1 MTAPAGPGTGR
12 AGGCCTRSGRCSSPR
27 SPIPR
32 CGAGGPPAGVRPG
45 SRCGPT
51 WTRAGPARPRP
62 ARGWRD
68 PRDAWTA
75 YALDARL
82 MCVRDPVL
90 RRLGRAARADLP
102 RVGAPRRRR
111 TLRAPTREDLD
122 YHLST
127 LFPPV
132 RPHGHLELRMIDAQ
146 PGDGWV
152 VPAAVA
158 SALAGDERA
167 ADAALAAAEP
177 LWDGTGQCCGG
188 EDPWLRAA
196 RSGPA
201 DPCLSRAAKQC
212 FEAAGA
218 ALGRLRRAGPDPAGG
233 GRLYRAVC
241 PARPMSGRRP
251 TGGSHMTEPAAGTA

>member
-32 CGAGGPPAGVRPG
+32 CGAGGAPDGVRPG

-62 ARGWRD
+62 RRGWPD

-82 MCVRDPVL
+82 MCVRDPSSADW
-90 RRLGRAARADLP
+90 AAPPGLTFREWV
-102 RVGAPRRRR
+102 RHGGAGP
-111 TLRAPTREDLD
+111 LRAPTREDLD

-167 ADAALAAAEP
+167 ADAALAAVEP

-196 RSGPA
+196 RSRAGRPLPQPGQQAVLRGGRRRAGP
-201 DPCLSRAAKQC
+201 
-212 FEAAGA
+212 
-218 ALGRLRRAGPDPAGG
+218 LRRAGPDPAGG
-233 GRLYRAVC
+233 GRLHRAVC
-241 PARPMSGRRP
+241 PARPMSGR
-251 TGGSHMTEPAAGTA
+251 